1 MNPQLPAVRTAL
13 IEQPLQ
19 WLAQLV
25 MTVSTSTVNGYAFV
39 DEVTDALQSDIT
51 VLLASD
57 ALAIWTKPT
66 SCSVTS
72 MTAAEQHALAKE
84 QIAGVQR
91 REHNDFKSSAAR
103 HSVDTTPEIFYTHQ
117 EARYSSDTTTTDT
130 DGTAAG
136 SSGTGEQT
144 AGASSNEATAAGAA
158 AGSSSS
164 SGNGVADMDVVI
176 TDDTQFAGGSSSGS
190 VAQEAQQAGAIGAAY
205 QWWQTATVVE
215 LGSDIVRLATSRYI
229 FLHNISSFVT
239 RVCAACCVHVLV
251 CIDAC
256 IHNSDQD
263 DTRSTQQ
270 LAAMILTRTMPELM
284 LHLVLAVVEIWPE
297 AVAPHT
303 TLTTSNNTSSVL
315 TPAILATAIC
325 TVMCNRVGMKE
336 VRHWRVTCN
345 DAIVTRLLQLCKLQ
359 QPTELHTVDQL
370 LQLIADSLEQA
381 HSMDDSCELC
391 SGSSSSSKHAELTTA
406 LSQAVD
412 LLGMSF
418 GEQWTVHPFWDSKG
432 APAAAAIDSDK
443 CVAVRSLAVQ
453 LLGASARAAVRV
465 GVTVDKEKDRVLA
478 KAEADKKA
486 TALNAK
492 LTAINTLL
500 DEQQQQQSGDH
511 TAAAVMTV
519 AAGAAQ
525 FTAHDVDY
533 SYIHR
538 SVETVLAIDVVDT
551 VNIPLAQLQLML
563 DNSCK
568 PVAHFINLARRP
580 D

>member
-1 MNPQLPAVRTAL
+1 
-13 IEQPLQ
+13 
-19 WLAQLV
+19 
-25 MTVSTSTVNGYAFV
+25 
-39 DEVTDALQSDIT
+39 
-51 VLLASD
+51 
-57 ALAIWTKPT
+57 
-66 SCSVTS
+66 
-72 MTAAEQHALAKE
+72 
-84 QIAGVQR
+84 
-91 REHNDFKSSAAR
+91 
-103 HSVDTTPEIFYTHQ
+103 
-117 EARYSSDTTTTDT
+117 
-130 DGTAAG
+130 
-136 SSGTGEQT
+136 
-144 AGASSNEATAAGAA
+144 
-158 AGSSSS
+158 
-164 SGNGVADMDVVI
+164 
-176 TDDTQFAGGSSSGS
+176 
-190 VAQEAQQAGAIGAAY
+190 
-205 QWWQTATVVE
+205 VE

-229 FLHNISSFVT
+229 FLHNSSSFVT

-270 LAAMILTRTMPELM
+270 LAAMILAHTMITEIM

-297 AVAPHT
+297 AFAPHT
-303 TLTTSNNTSSVL
+303 TLATSNSSSSSCAL
-315 TPAILATAIC
+315 TPAVLATAIC

-336 VRHWRVTCN
+336 ARHWRVTCN

-381 HSMDDSCELC
+381 HSMDDTCELC
-391 SGSSSSSKHAELTTA
+391 SGSSSSSSKHAELTTA

-412 LLGMSF
+412 LLGMSY
-418 GEQWTVHPFWDSKG
+418 GEQWTVHPFWNSKG
-432 APAAAAIDSDK
+432 AVAAAAIDSDK

-465 GVTVDKEKDRVLA
+465 GVTVDKQKDRVLA

-500 DEQQQQQSGDH
+500 DEQQQQLSGDH
-511 TAAAVMTV
+511 TAAAVLTV
-519 AAGAAQ
+519 VAGAAQ
-525 FTAHDVDY
+525 FTAHDVNY
-533 SYIHR
+533 SYLHR
-538 SVETVLAIDVVDT
+538 SVETVLAIDAVDT

-580 D
+580 DR